1 MTYLKISMI
10 AAAGIMFAVDTM
22 SSAQAGGGDR
32 YNRSREIRENAARGG
47 PQPRGS
53 TSPFM
58 ARIQVCKD
66 LPYTKTDPRTGRKV
80 TGTRKSCWFE

>member
-1 MTYLKISMI
+1 MKYLNIMMI
-10 AAAGIMFAVDTM
+10 AAAGTMFAVDAM

-32 YNRSREIRENAARGG
+32 YARSREIRENAARGG

-66 LPYTKTDPRTGRKV
+66 LPYTKVDRRTGRTV